1 MSTIT
6 MNYPDVIRVRRAQAL
21 GRILILSSFVLIAI
35 TTLIMVTSAQAD
47 LTNRATIPQN
57 SISPVPVPV
66 STAPTTNIQPVLSEI
81 PTPSA
86 GLASEPS
93 VMPVPV
99 PTPPSQ

>member
-1 MSTIT
+1 MSTVT
-6 MNYPDVIRVRRAQAL
+6 LNYPDVVRVRHAPAI
-21 GRILILSSFVLIAI
+21 GRILILGSFALIAI
-35 TTLIMVTSAQAD
+35 TTLVLVTSAHGD
-47 LTNRATIPQN
+47 LTNRAILSQN

-66 STAPTTNIQPVLSEI
+66 PTAATTNIQPVLSGT

-93 VMPVPV
+93 IVPVPV